1 MSNGP
6 TTPSQPS
13 GHSPDVPYVHPAD
26 LRAFLDFAID
36 AAWAAGQSTLA
47 HFQAGVAVEQK
58 ADASPVTVADRG
70 GEQMLRTLI
79 GARFPDHAILGEEY
93 GHDGS
98 HARYRWVIDPIDGT
112 QSFIRGVPIYG
123 VLLGLEVDRVPVVG
137 VSHFPALN
145 EMVAAAT
152 GQGCW
157 WNGRRARVSRVDRL
171 EDAGVGYSDSRM
183 LAERLG
189 SGWLDLQRATRV
201 QRGWGDCYG
210 HCLVATGRLD
220 VMLDAAMNPWDC
232 CALIPILEEA
242 GGRFTDWRGRT
253 GIDVA
258 DAFSTNGVLHE
269 EIRRRLAVA
278 APLP

>member
-1 MSNGP
+1 MIP
-6 TTPSQPS
+6 P
-13 GHSPDVPYVHPAD
+13 VD
-26 LRAFLDFAID
+26 LRAFLEFATD

-47 HFQAGVAVEQK
+47 HFQSGVEIEHK

-70 GEQMLRTLI
+70 AERLLRQLI
-79 GARFPDHAILGEEY
+79 ERRFPDHAVFGEEY

-98 HARYRWVIDPIDGT
+98 RARHRWVIDPIDGT

-123 VLLGLEVDRVPVVG
+123 VLLGLEIDGVPVVG

-145 EMVAAAT
+145 ELVAAAR
-152 GQGCW
+152 GEGCW
-157 WNGRRARVSRVDRL
+157 WNGRRARVSQTKAL
-171 EDAGVGYSDSRM
+171 AEAAIGYSDSRM
-183 LAERLG
+183 LAERMG
-189 SGWLDLQRATRV
+189 AGWLELQRASRV

-242 GGRFTDWRGRT
+242 GGRFTDWKGRT
-253 GIDVA
+253 IVDGG
-258 DAFSTNGVLHE
+258 DAFSSNGRLHDEVLA
-269 EIRRRLAVA
+269 RLRSF
-278 APLP
+278 